1 MHKEERTRCDGNA
14 GLTKAW
20 MLGSASSES
29 AKARRSILSRSFDV
43 RRPLRPHGR
52 PKVLKKA
59 KETYYSAPKSDS
71 FLLLSVC
78 HEQKPSVPSAGG
90 DDMARERLRAD
101 VLLGCGEHGAAAA
114 RRERRWWASHVCL
127 SDHRPQRWHETSHG
141 VRGCVCVLERE
152 REREGREAR
161 KVASAAL
168 SVNPSLG
175 PVQSPLMRVGSTF
188 LGAVAHSSAGL
199 LQLYPNCDLA

>member
-59 KETYYSAPKSDS
+59 KETYYSFS
-71 FLLLSVC
+71 FLC
-78 HEQKPSVPSAGG
+78 GHEQKPSVPSAGG

-152 REREGREAR
+152 RERGTGSAKGSKCCLVRQPLPRTSAKPIDAR
-161 KVASAAL
+161 WLYFFRCCRAFIRRAL
-168 SVNPSLG
+168 ATLS
-175 PVQSPLMRVGSTF
+175 
-188 LGAVAHSSAGL
+188 
-199 LQLYPNCDLA
+199 QL